1 MYENRKDAS
10 DLIYH
15 YYLKKRSRTPQHVDH
30 QGLGAN
36 QRPSKHQDLK
46 LQRRR
51 CGRKRYNKEER
62 NYLVEG
68 DVPIRV
74 MNGLII
80 GNKQSPEIN
89 DKLGTTVRDELLD

>member
-1 MYENRKDAS
+1 M
-10 DLIYH
+10 
-15 YYLKKRSRTPQHVDH
+15 
-30 QGLGAN
+30 
-36 QRPSKHQDLK
+36 
-46 LQRRR
+46 
-51 CGRKRYNKEER
+51 
-62 NYLVEG
+62 EG

>member
-1 MYENRKDAS
+1 MLKDTSAHKTTKAREKND
-10 DLIYH
+10 DLPNT
-15 YYLKKRSRTPQHVDH
+15 RTRNSRDDAV
-30 QGLGAN
+30 AE
-36 QRPSKHQDLK
+36 
-46 LQRRR
+46 
-51 CGRKRYNKEER
+51 KRYNKEER

-89 DKLGTTVRDELLD
+89 DKLWTTVRDEPLD